1 MDGAMQAASGTM
13 ARTEIIELSDD
24 DDVVDTGFG
33 GASAPASATA
43 GSSVPLAPSCSNV
56 IEIKDESAPTSPS
69 AHIDIKG
76 DAAPSPSSAAALG
89 IKDEHASLVAAKKP
103 HMKNEPLLRP
113 PAITDPIPEPAPA
126 NKVMI
131 MGYDVEFPEGKK
143 PFPAQLAVMNKVLLA
158 LKTGQHALLES
169 PTGSGKTLAL
179 LCSSLTF
186 QRKHVRELVKNLEE
200 QRKIAADAHKAKKK
214 QIEQQQQ
221 QREAEMYSR
230 ANGETGGGTIS
241 DATDGDGAARGA
253 IRASGVNDDD
263 DFASTQ
269 PSFDQFRFPAFAK
282 SFAVDDG
289 WISMESK
296 KSQMKAGGSSGS
308 DDLDDFDSQPDFQMR
323 TKKKRALP
331 ASFAAL
337 RTTAGSGGNSDD
349 SMESPPELK
358 KLKSKRSLP
367 DSFSAAVQSAAAGV
381 NHEKFHST
389 SEDDKTT
396 SSRVVPPKIFFC
408 SRTHSQLAQVVEE
421 LKNSPA
427 SYLQSPDAS
436 NPFANE
442 LKMCV
447 LGSKANFC
455 VNTKVNRD
463 PSQVDEK
470 CRNLMDMNSCT
481 FANKR
486 RKTNDLKRVAPPVW
500 DIEDMVALSK
510 RHRECGF
517 YHSRELLV
525 DANIVFCPYNYILD
539 PSIRAAV
546 SISLKN
552 AIVIFDEAHN
562 VEDTCRSAAS
572 MELNSDVLAIA
583 IKAFTNVIKHGNR
596 PPTYHSLLKILN
608 GLNRWLQSVN
618 ANASTILKPTGFEE
632 ESKVWPGVDALAM
645 FAEYTGMTQDSFAQI
660 KQDLAAVVQLEKEL
674 SSSYSNDELQPSSN
688 GMQSEGGESLSQKD
702 EDTKSSML
710 LGTMPLSTVQMVIT
724 VADYMFRDQLKY
736 LDDFKLIVRKSR
748 NPRNAGGRF
757 RGSYTADAKSNGWEL
772 KMCIWC
778 LNAAVAFS
786 DVVQQARSV
795 ILTSGTLSPMDSFA
809 GELGTDFPI
818 RLEANHVVN
827 MRKQVFAGAIMHGPG
842 GVDLSST
849 YNNQQAFQYQDSM
862 GHLLLQYAQV
872 IPGGIL
878 MFFPSYTLM
887 DKLETRWRQ
896 TGIWDQIDAIKT
908 MYSEPRKA
916 GKDFDKLLDEYKYAV
931 ASGRAGTAGTKT
943 GAVFIAVYRG
953 KVSEGI
959 DFSNDNARAVLAV
972 GIPFPSVKELQVS
985 LKRQYQDEKSRVDK
999 KLVSGHV
1006 WYQLQAF
1013 RALNQALGRCIRH
1026 RNDYGTILL
1035 LDSRHRGQKHTA
1047 SLSKWMRPFLQEV
1060 EHSEQCLSHFLDFFK
1075 RNEVELGTGAAK
1087 EAIKMEAKR
1096 GSNGP
1101 VVLGY
1106 ETSSSSK
1113 MKSKMAAPQA
1123 PSSTLQ
1129 STMTSVKAYMEK
1141 KQLEREG
1148 PRVFSLFKQSKE
1160 PKSETKAASNTKKP
1174 NTYTRRK

>member
-1 MDGAMQAASGTM
+1 M
-13 ARTEIIELSDD
+13 ARTGAAREIIELSDD
-24 DDVVDTGFG
+24 DDVVGMGSG
-33 GASAPASATA
+33 GAFAFASTTA
-43 GSSVPLAPSCSNV
+43 GSRAPLWPLTPSRSDV

-69 AHIDIKG
+69 TVIAIKG
-76 DAAPSPSSAAALG
+76 EAEPSVSSAMLE
-89 IKDEHASLVAAKKP
+89 IKDELKVEAAQLVVVKEESYV
-103 HMKNEPLLRP
+103 KNEPVSRP
-113 PAITDPIPEPAPA
+113 PAIADPIPEPA

-131 MGYDVEFPEGKK
+131 MGYDVEFPEGKR

-158 LKTGQHALLES
+158 LKSGQHALLES

-186 QRKHVRELVKNLEE
+186 QRKHVKELVKSLEE
-200 QRKIAADAHKAKKK
+200 QRKIAADAHEAKKK
-214 QIEQQQQ
+214 QLEELQQ

-230 ANGETGGGTIS
+230 ANGETSCGA
-241 DATDGDGAARGA
+241 ATDVTGSSGAIGAA
-253 IRASGVNDDD
+253 GVNDDD
-263 DFASTQ
+263 DFATTQ

-282 SFAVDDG
+282 SFAADDG

-308 DDLDDFDSQPDFQMR
+308 DDIDDFDSQPDFQVR

-337 RTTAGSGGNSDD
+337 CTTGGGNDDNSDD
-349 SMESPPELK
+349 DMESPPELK

-367 DSFSAAVQSAAAGV
+367 PSFAAAVQSAAATPGV

-396 SSRVVPPKIFFC
+396 SNRVVPPKIFFC

-421 LKNSPA
+421 LKNCPA

-455 VNTKVNRD
+455 VNTKVNKD
-463 PSQVDEK
+463 PSQVDDK

-486 RKTNDLKRVAPPVW
+486 RKTNDLRRVAPPVW

-539 PSIRAAV
+539 PGIRAAV
-546 SISLKN
+546 NISLKN

-618 ANASTILKPTGFEE
+618 ANASSILKPTGFEE

-645 FAEYTGMTQDSFAQI
+645 FAEYTGMTQDSFVQI
-660 KQDLAAVVQLEKEL
+660 KQDLTAVGQLEKEL
-674 SSSYSNDELQPSSN
+674 SSSYSNDNDS
-688 GMQSEGGESLSQKD
+688 QSEGGEPHSSQKD
-702 EDTKSSML
+702 RDEEANSSML

-736 LDDFKLIVRKSR
+736 LDDFKLIVRKTR

-757 RGSYTADAKSNGWEL
+757 RGSYTADFAKSNGWEL

-786 DVVQQARSV
+786 DVVLQARSV

-809 GELGTDFPI
+809 GELGTDFSI

-862 GHLLLQYAQV
+862 GQLLLQYAQV

-878 MFFPSYTLM
+878 MFFPSYSLM

-896 TGIWDQIDAIKT
+896 TGVWDQIDAVKA

-1035 LDSRHRGQKHTA
+1035 LDSRHRGQKYTA
-1047 SLSKWMRPFLQEV
+1047 SLSKWMRPFIQEV
-1060 EHSEQCLSHFLDFFK
+1060 EHSEQCLSHFLDFFQ

-1087 EAIKMEAKR
+1087 EAIKMEAR
-1096 GSNGP
+1096 RESSGP
-1101 VVLGY
+1101 VVLKY
-1106 ETSSSSK
+1106 ETSGSSK
-1113 MKSKMAAPQA
+1113 KKGKMAAPQA
-1123 PSSTLQ
+1123 PPSTLQ
-1129 STMTSVKAYMEK
+1129 HTMTSVKAYMAK

-1148 PRVFSLFKQSKE
+1148 PRVFSLFKQGKE
-1160 PKSETKAASNTKKP
+1160 PKSETKSSSNTQKP
-1174 NTYTRRK
+1174 NAYGRRN

>member
-1 MDGAMQAASGTM
+1 M
-13 ARTEIIELSDD
+13 ARVREIIELSDD
-24 DDVVDTGFG
+24 DDVVDMGF
-33 GASAPASATA
+33 ASLTSAT
-43 GSSVPLAPSCSNV
+43 SSRFAAARSGARASPQTPSSRSDV
-56 IEIKDESAPTSPS
+56 IEIKDESAPTSP
-69 AHIDIKG
+69 ANAAVIPIK
-76 DAAPSPSSAAALG
+76 DEATPPLPSSAG
-89 IKDEHASLVAAKKP
+89 TDVKDKSAWRS
-103 HMKNEPLLRP
+103 
-113 PAITDPIPEPAPA
+113 PAVRAEPAPA

-131 MGYDVEFPEGKK
+131 MGYDVEFPEGKR

-186 QRKHVRELVKNLEE
+186 QRKHVKELVTSLEE
-200 QRKIAADAHKAKKK
+200 QRKIAADAHAAKKR
-214 QIEQQQQ
+214 QLEQLQQ
-221 QREAEMYSR
+221 QRDADMYSR
-230 ANGETGGGTIS
+230 ANGETALDGASVVRGGGSI
-241 DATDGDGAARGA
+241 GAAGM
-253 IRASGVNDDD
+253 NDDDDD

-282 SFAVDDG
+282 SYAADDG

-296 KSQMKAGGSSGS
+296 RSLVKAVTGGSSGS
-308 DDLDDFDSQPDFQMR
+308 DDLEDFDSQPDYHQAPSKK
-323 TKKKRALP
+323 KKKRALP

-337 RTTAGSGGNSDD
+337 RTTGGGDFSDD
-349 SMESPPELK
+349 DMESPPLELK
-358 KLKSKRSLP
+358 KLKSTRPLP
-367 DSFSAAVQSAAAGV
+367 ASFAAAVQSAAGA
-381 NHEKFHST
+381 NHEKFHAT
-389 SEDDKTT
+389 PEDDAKT
-396 SSRVVPPKIFFC
+396 SNRVPVPKIFFC

-421 LKNSPA
+421 LKNCPA
-427 SYLQSPDAS
+427 SYLESPDTS
-436 NPFANE
+436 NPFAKE

-447 LGSKANFC
+447 LGSKANYC
-455 VNTKVNRD
+455 VNTKVNKD
-463 PSQVDEK
+463 LSQVDDK
-470 CRNLMDMNSCT
+470 CRNLLDTNSCT

-486 RKTNDLKRVAPPVW
+486 RKTNDLRRVAPPVW

-510 RHRECGF
+510 KHRECGYF
-517 YHSRELLV
+517 YSRELLV

-546 SISLKN
+546 NISLSN

-572 MELNSDVLAIA
+572 MELNTDVLAIA
-583 IKAFTNVIKHGNR
+583 IKAFTTVIKHGDR
-596 PPTYHSLLKILN
+596 PPTYLSLLKILN

-618 ANASTILKPTGFEE
+618 ANAKAILKPTGFEE

-660 KQDLAAVVQLEKEL
+660 KLDLSAVAQLEKEL
-674 SSSYSNDELQPSSN
+674 SSTYSNDDSQPGSSSN
-688 GMQSEGGESLSQKD
+688 GMEPKGGEPSPSQNPD
-702 EDTKSSML
+702 ANPSML
-710 LGTMPLSTVQMVIT
+710 LGTMALSTVQTVIT
-724 VADYMFRDQLKY
+724 VADYMFREQLKY

-748 NPRNAGGRF
+748 VNPRSNAGGRF
-757 RGSYTADAKSNGWEL
+757 RGSYTVDAKNDGWEL

-795 ILTSGTLSPMDSFA
+795 ILTSGTLSPMESFA
-809 GELGTDFPI
+809 GELGTDFSI

-849 YNNQQAFQYQDSM
+849 YSNQQAFPYQDAM

-896 TGIWDQIDAIKT
+896 TGIWDQINAIKA

-916 GKDFDKLLDEYKYAV
+916 GKDFDKLLDQYKYAV

-999 KLVSGHV
+999 KRVNGHV

-1035 LDSRHRGQKHTA
+1035 LDSRHRAQKHTG
-1047 SLSKWMRPFLQEV
+1047 SLSKWMRPFIQEV
-1060 EHSEQCLSHFLDFFK
+1060 EHSEQCLAHFLDFFK
-1075 RNEVELGTGAAK
+1075 RNELELGTGAK
-1087 EAIKMEAKR
+1087 VKDEAVKMEAKR
-1096 GSNGP
+1096 SSGP

-1106 ETSSSSK
+1106 EATST
-1113 MKSKMAAPQA
+1113 M
-1123 PSSTLQ
+1123 Q

-1141 KQLEREG
+1141 KQQEREG

-1160 PKSETKAASNTKKP
+1160 PKSEKKAPAAANTKEP
-1174 NTYTRRK
+1174 TAYPRRN